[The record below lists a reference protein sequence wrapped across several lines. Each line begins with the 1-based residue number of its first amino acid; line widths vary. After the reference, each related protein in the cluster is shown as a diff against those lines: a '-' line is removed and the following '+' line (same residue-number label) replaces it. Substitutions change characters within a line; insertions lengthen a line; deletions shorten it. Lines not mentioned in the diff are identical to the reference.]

1 MSCYSERIGRSGK
14 SVSSK
19 AVEILRRTR
28 GVQLL
33 LGLRHEI
40 LRLQFLGS
48 AASEGHAFAKNLR
61 GRPER
66 NYCFTIAFNTPWVI
80 DVLTKA
86 WQVFPTG
93 TRLVVIDN
101 SRSQEARASIE
112 AICALRGVAYFG
124 LPSNFETNPSRSHGV
139 SQTWIFH
146 NIVKHLKP
154 DLFGFID
161 HDCFPVGPIDIAQRV
176 GGKIAY
182 GLPLHAKTSYLYKA
196 AEDELGWYYWA
207 GLCFYN
213 FAAVEHAKL
222 DFRNRLDIGMDTGGG
237 NWPVLYSKHPVGE
250 FEMARKNRLAVN
262 VEGTIADYELYDE
275 VLFHVGGAS
284 YRSGA
289 KTADYR
295 RLLSDHIWNT
305 YLGGTEDRLISI

>member
-1 MSCYSERIGRSGK
+1 MLR
-14 SVSSK
+14 K
-19 AVEILRRTR
+19 AVENFRRTS

-40 LRLQFLGS
+40 LYRQFLGS
-48 AASEGHAFAKNLR
+48 AAPKGRAFARDLSGK
-61 GRPER
+61 PER
-66 NYCFTIAFNTPWVI
+66 NYCFTIAFNTPWIV

-86 WQVFPTG
+86 WQAFPTG

-101 SRSQEARASIE
+101 SPKQDARASIE
-112 AICALRGVAYFG
+112 AICAQRGVAYFR
-124 LPSNFETNPSRSHGV
+124 LPRNFETNPSRSHGV

-154 DLFGFID
+154 DMFGFID

-176 GGKIAY
+176 GRKIGY
-182 GLPLHAKTSYLYKA
+182 GMPRHARSSYLYKEA
-196 AEDELGWYYWA
+196 KDESCWYYWA

-250 FEMARKNRLAVN
+250 FEMARLNHVAVS
-262 VEGTIADYELYDE
+262 VGGKTADYEVYDE

-284 YRSGA
+284 YRSRA
-289 KTADYR
+289 TNADYR
-295 RLLSDHIWNT
+295 RQLSDHIWKT
-305 YLGGTEDRLISI
+305 YLGGIQDRLISI

>member
-1 MSCYSERIGRSGK
+1 M
-14 SVSSK
+14 
-19 AVEILRRTR
+19 
-28 GVQLL
+28 
-33 LGLRHEI
+33 GLRHEI
-40 LRLQFLGS
+40 LYRQFLAS
-48 AASEGHAFAKNLR
+48 AASKGRAFAR
-61 GRPER
+61 GLGETER
-66 NYCFTIAFNTPWVI
+66 NYCFTIAFNTPWII

-101 SRSQEARASIE
+101 SSKQDARASIE
-112 AICALRGVAYFG
+112 AICARRGVAYFG
-124 LPSNFETNPSRSHGV
+124 LPRNFEANPSRSHGV
-139 SQTWIFH
+139 SQTWAFH

-154 DLFGFID
+154 DMFGFID
-161 HDCFPVGPIDIAQRV
+161 HDCFPIGPIDIAKRV
-176 GGKIAY
+176 GRKIGY
-182 GLPLHAKTSYLYKA
+182 GAPLHARSSYLYKA
-196 AEDELGWYYWA
+196 AEDEPGWYYWA

-250 FEMARKNRLAVN
+250 FEMARKNRLTVN
-262 VEGTIADYELYDE
+262 VGGTIADYELYDE

-289 KTADYR
+289 KSPDYR

-305 YLGGTEDRLISI
+305 YLDGTQDRLVSI

>member
-1 MSCYSERIGRSGK
+1 MLSSAPVGRSGK
-14 SVSSK
+14 TLLKK
-19 AVEILRRTR
+19 AVENFRRTR

-40 LRLQFLGS
+40 LYRQFLGS
-48 AASEGHAFAKNLR
+48 AASKGQAFARSLSEK
-61 GRPER
+61 PER

-101 SRSQEARASIE
+101 SPNQEARASIE
-112 AICALRGVAYFG
+112 AICARRGVAYFG
-124 LPSNFETNPSRSHGV
+124 LPRNFETNPSRSHGV
-139 SQTWIFH
+139 SQTWVFH

-154 DLFGFID
+154 DMFGFID
-161 HDCFPVGPIDIAQRV
+161 HDCFPVGPIDFARRI
-176 GGKIAY
+176 GGKIGY
-182 GLPLHAKTSYLYKA
+182 GAPLHARSSYLYKA
-196 AEDELGWYYWA
+196 AENEPGWYYWA

-213 FAAVEHAKL
+213 FATVERTKL

-237 NWPVLYSKHPVGE
+237 NWPVLYSKHPIGE
-250 FEMARKNRLAVN
+250 FEMAQVNRVAVG
-262 VEGTIADYELYDE
+262 VEGTIADYQLYDE
-275 VLFHVGGAS
+275 ALFHVGGAS

-289 KTADYR
+289 ISPDYR
-295 RLLSDHIWNT
+295 RLLSDHIWKT
-305 YLGGTEDRLISI
+305 YLGGIQDRLISI